1 MIRVASCNL
10 AGAGISR
17 TALTL
22 QHLRPFNPDLISL
35 QEVDIPKQC
44 AASYVREWRGLGW
57 QLVLAAPEPHSG
69 LHRVALACRVPCRP
83 VSLAAPAASTRH
95 AALLV
100 ETEQDHVRRP
110 LLMVAA
116 YGHSG
121 DLPTTNAMVSDLADT
136 SHHFGG
142 AYILL
147 GDWNQ
152 VAEEGVLQQH
162 LMSGSMRLMDSEFPT
177 NLCATN
183 PARTRRIDF
192 GLCDSTI
199 FPSEVWH
206 REGPCDHVAVGYSLD
221 LLANCSGYALPTRAP
236 VEQLTPQE
244 VEDRFSREWQ
254 QDPFSDAMARQ
265 DTDEAWRLLSAAAER
280 TLCAAGLD
288 AAGVASRTDP
298 LVPQPRS
305 VPLTRITPHG
315 NESRGVQGLR
325 RLSHRLE
332 TLEAEPRNELLRRR
346 VKASLHG
353 LRALV
358 PELPRVVEGSEWL
371 AREPVRDLLAQRI
384 AEEKEATLKLWRRR
398 LAVAEHKQV
407 AWVKQRANQAL
418 EASLKPPALSASL
431 SAIHPSSILQ
441 YHGDQWA
448 KLWTSSRAAGEP
460 SLAVD
465 DILSSLP
472 QRDFWSQGVV
482 VTPAGLKAT
491 AKQMAGKA
499 PGPDSWTAEHFLSLP
514 DRWWEAFSRL
524 WQAILLGAPVP
535 QEWRRSLVALLPKK
549 VVATRPIGLL
559 QIAWRIGA
567 KAVCRQLRAGSS
579 RGPHPLRSGGAP
591 RFSSA
596 DAHFRVHCAMGR
608 GVEDFVVQD
617 LKGFF
622 DHLHL
627 QDILPILRKLG
638 APACLEHLLTSV
650 YNGSERLFTPRGFV
664 APQWVSATRGLIQ
677 GDPLSPLLAL
687 TVGHL
692 WMCSSARPRV

>member
-57 QLVLAAPEPHSG
+57 QLVLAAPGPHSG

-121 DLPTTNAMVSDLADT
+121 DLPATNAMVSDLADT

-183 PARTRRIDF
+183 PARTRRIDS

-305 VPLTRITPHG
+305 VPLTRIIYPAWKRIPWCPG
-315 NESRGVQGLR
+315 F
-325 RLSHRLE
+325 
-332 TLEAEPRNELLRRR
+332 APFEP
-346 VKASLHG
+346 
-353 LRALV
+353 
-358 PELPRVVEGSEWL
+358 
-371 AREPVRDLLAQRI
+371 
-384 AEEKEATLKLWRRR
+384 
-398 LAVAEHKQV
+398 
-407 AWVKQRANQAL
+407 
-418 EASLKPPALSASL
+418 
-431 SAIHPSSILQ
+431 
-441 YHGDQWA
+441 
-448 KLWTSSRAAGEP
+448 
-460 SLAVD
+460 
-465 DILSSLP
+465 
-472 QRDFWSQGVV
+472 
-482 VTPAGLKAT
+482 
-491 AKQMAGKA
+491 
-499 PGPDSWTAEHFLSLP
+499 
-514 DRWWEAFSRL
+514 
-524 WQAILLGAPVP
+524 
-535 QEWRRSLVALLPKK
+535 
-549 VVATRPIGLL
+549 
-559 QIAWRIGA
+559 
-567 KAVCRQLRAGSS
+567 
-579 RGPHPLRSGGAP
+579 
-591 RFSSA
+591 
-596 DAHFRVHCAMGR
+596 
-608 GVEDFVVQD
+608 
-617 LKGFF
+617 
-622 DHLHL
+622 
-627 QDILPILRKLG
+627 
-638 APACLEHLLTSV
+638 
-650 YNGSERLFTPRGFV
+650 
-664 APQWVSATRGLIQ
+664 
-677 GDPLSPLLAL
+677 
-687 TVGHL
+687 
-692 WMCSSARPRV
+692 

>member
-121 DLPTTNAMVSDLADT
+121 DLPATNAMVSDLADAT
-136 SHHFGG
+136 HHFGG

-162 LMSGSMRLMDSEFPT
+162 LLSGSMRLMDSEFPT

-183 PARTRRIDF
+183 PTRTRRIDF
-192 GLCDSTI
+192 GICDSTI

-206 REGPCDHVAVGYSLD
+206 SEGPCDHVAVGYSLD

-236 VEQLTPQE
+236 VEQLTLQE

-280 TLCAAGLD
+280 TLCASTPPVL
-288 AAGVASRTDP
+288 P
-298 LVPQPRS
+298 L
-305 VPLTRITPHG
+305 
-315 NESRGVQGLR
+315 
-325 RLSHRLE
+325 
-332 TLEAEPRNELLRRR
+332 
-346 VKASLHG
+346 
-353 LRALV
+353 
-358 PELPRVVEGSEWL
+358 ELPL
-371 AREPVRDLLAQRI
+371 
-384 AEEKEATLKLWRRR
+384 
-398 LAVAEHKQV
+398 
-407 AWVKQRANQAL
+407 
-418 EASLKPPALSASL
+418 
-431 SAIHPSSILQ
+431 
-441 YHGDQWA
+441 
-448 KLWTSSRAAGEP
+448 
-460 SLAVD
+460 
-465 DILSSLP
+465 
-472 QRDFWSQGVV
+472 
-482 VTPAGLKAT
+482 
-491 AKQMAGKA
+491 
-499 PGPDSWTAEHFLSLP
+499 
-514 DRWWEAFSRL
+514 
-524 WQAILLGAPVP
+524 
-535 QEWRRSLVALLPKK
+535 
-549 VVATRPIGLL
+549 
-559 QIAWRIGA
+559 
-567 KAVCRQLRAGSS
+567 
-579 RGPHPLRSGGAP
+579 
-591 RFSSA
+591 
-596 DAHFRVHCAMGR
+596 
-608 GVEDFVVQD
+608 
-617 LKGFF
+617 
-622 DHLHL
+622 
-627 QDILPILRKLG
+627 
-638 APACLEHLLTSV
+638 
-650 YNGSERLFTPRGFV
+650 
-664 APQWVSATRGLIQ
+664 
-677 GDPLSPLLAL
+677 
-687 TVGHL
+687 
-692 WMCSSARPRV
+692 

>member
-1 MIRVASCNL
+1 MAWV
-10 AGAGISR
+10 G
-17 TALTL
+17 
-22 QHLRPFNPDLISL
+22 
-35 QEVDIPKQC
+35 
-44 AASYVREWRGLGW
+44 
-57 QLVLAAPEPHSG
+57 
-69 LHRVALACRVPCRP
+69 
-83 VSLAAPAASTRH
+83 
-95 AALLV
+95 
-100 ETEQDHVRRP
+100 
-110 LLMVAA
+110 
-116 YGHSG
+116 
-121 DLPTTNAMVSDLADT
+121 
-136 SHHFGG
+136 
-142 AYILL
+142 
-147 GDWNQ
+147 
-152 VAEEGVLQQH
+152 
-162 LMSGSMRLMDSEFPT
+162 
-177 NLCATN
+177 
-183 PARTRRIDF
+183 
-192 GLCDSTI
+192 
-199 FPSEVWH
+199 
-206 REGPCDHVAVGYSLD
+206 DHVAVGYSLD

-288 AAGVASRTDP
+288 AAGA

-358 PELPRVVEGSEWL
+358 PELPRVVQGSEWL

-441 YHGDQWA
+441 YHGDLWA

-524 WQAILLGAPVP
+524 WQAILHGALGSTSA
-535 QEWRRSLVALLPKK
+535 QEGCGHTSDR
-549 VVATRPIGLL
+549 
-559 QIAWRIGA
+559 
-567 KAVCRQLRAGSS
+567 
-579 RGPHPLRSGGAP
+579 
-591 RFSSA
+591 
-596 DAHFRVHCAMGR
+596 
-608 GVEDFVVQD
+608 
-617 LKGFF
+617 
-622 DHLHL
+622 
-627 QDILPILRKLG
+627 
-638 APACLEHLLTSV
+638 APADRMEDRRQGGLPSAACVGPLVDHILCV
-650 YNGSERLFTPRGFV
+650 RGGRLVSPRQMPIF
-664 APQWVSATRGLIQ
+664 ASTRYGPRRGGLR
-677 GDPLSPLLAL
+677 
-687 TVGHL
+687 
-692 WMCSSARPRV
+692 CPRS